1 MKRIAVTMGD
11 PAGIGGE
18 IIVKALPCLGDTSI
32 PVIIGDRSLVNLS
45 FQKFTETGGG
55 LLKPYGEGDRGDC
68 EIVDC
73 AAVGDAVQY
82 GTTSAQYGRA
92 SYAYIV
98 EALERITAG
107 EVAGLVTCP
116 ISKAAIHQA
125 GIDFPGHT
133 EMLAHF
139 GGVSDYVMMMANR
152 QMKVSLVTIH
162 IPLKDVP
169 AAITVQNVLK
179 VIVVTDT
186 SLRERF
192 GIAQPYIKVCGLN
205 PHAGEQ
211 GIIGNEE
218 DAINEAIRRA
228 QLSGVFVEGPFP
240 ADTLFHKQDCDAYVA
255 MYHDQGLIPVKTVD
269 FERTVNITLGL
280 PFVRTSPGH
289 GTGFDIAGKGLAS
302 PTGLIE
308 AYRVAE
314 HMVSG
319 R

>member
-1 MKRIAVTMGD
+1 MGD

-18 IIVKALPCLGDTSI
+18 IIVKALPHLGCTSI
-32 PVIIGDRSLVNLS
+32 PVIVGDKTLIQLA
-45 FQKFTETGGG
+45 FQKFTKTSEEC
-55 LLKPYGEGDRGDC
+55 LKPYGEGACGDC
-68 EIVDC
+68 EIIDC
-73 AAVGDAVQY
+73 AAVEDTVRY
-82 GTTSAQYGRA
+82 GTTEAQYGRA

-98 EALERITAG
+98 EALKRIIDG
-107 EVAGLVTCP
+107 EIAGLVTCP
-116 ISKAAIHQA
+116 ISKASIHRA

-152 QMKVSLVTIH
+152 QMRVSLVTIH

-169 AAITVQNVLK
+169 SAITVENVLK
-179 VIVVTDT
+179 VITITDE
-186 SLRERF
+186 SLKKRF
-192 GIAQPYIKVCGLN
+192 GIKKPYVKVCGLN

-211 GIIGNEE
+211 GDIGDEE
-218 DAINEAIRRA
+218 VAIGEAVKEARSAGIR
-228 QLSGVFVEGPFP
+228 VEGPFP

-280 PFVRTSPGH
+280 PFIRTSPGH
-289 GTGFDIAGKGLAS
+289 GTGFDIAGMGIAR

-314 HMVSG
+314 QMISG
-319 R
+319 TRLHSFI